1 MMNILMALLGGGLIG
16 LSAAL
21 FLLLLGRIA
30 GVSGVLGGLLSS
42 SPKRWFSEQYLWRV
56 GFVVGIML
64 ISFVASWLPAGSA
77 RVPQLGSP
85 WLLSLSGLLVG
96 IGVSLANGCTS
107 GHGVCGMARLSKRSM
122 VAVCVFMLT
131 AMLTVLM
138 RSFIA

>member
-1 MMNILMALLGGGLIG
+1 MNILMALLGGGLIG

-42 SPKRWFSEQYLWRV
+42 RPQTWMSKAHRWRV
-56 GFVVGIML
+56 GFVVGIVCVFCVMSL
-64 ISFVASWLPAGSA
+64 LPGSDFHA
-77 RVPQLGSP
+77 LPLGSP

-96 IGVSLANGCTS
+96 LGVSLANGCTS
-107 GHGVCGMARLSKRSM
+107 GHGVCGLARLSKRSM

-131 AMLTVLM
+131 AMLTVLL
-138 RSFIA
+138 RSLIA